1 MSCSDSCSVL
11 NSRYSATLMSATQ
24 SSIPSTMPSNEVKGQ
39 KSVHDLVER
48 MLSGDRAAASRL
60 MTIVENRRTGY
71 RETMR
76 LLMPHTGRAQILGV
90 TGPPGAGKSTLVSE
104 LIKVFRE
111 QGKTV
116 GVVAV
121 DPTSAVSG
129 GALLGDR
136 IRMLSYYQDPGVFV
150 RSMAS
155 RGQLGG
161 LAAATVDVAR
171 VLDASGHDLVIIE
184 TVGVGQDEI
193 AVAGLADTT
202 LLIEVPGMGDDVQAI
217 KAGVME
223 IADVFVIN
231 KADREGADRLAN
243 QIKTA
248 MRLLPTPEGAWI
260 PPIVKTVA
268 ATGEGIPQ
276 LLEAIAQHQAYL
288 QADGRLER
296 DRRARLETEV
306 TERARDLILRRLLSR
321 VEQSGALAGVLDDL
335 QARKIDPATAAR
347 MIVDADDR
355 R

>member
-1 MSCSDSCSVL
+1 M
-11 NSRYSATLMSATQ
+11 TATQ
-24 SSIPSTMPSNEVKGQ
+24 NSEPKTRNTVPA
-39 KSVHDLVER
+39 LVDR
-48 MLSGDRAAASRL
+48 TLSGDRAAASRL

-104 LIKVFRE
+104 LIRAYRE

-136 IRMLSYYQDPGVFV
+136 IRMLAYYQDPGVFV

-171 VLDASGHDLVIIE
+171 VLDAMGRDIVIIE
-184 TVGVGQDEI
+184 TVGVGQDEVSI
-193 AVAGLADTT
+193 AGLADTS
-202 LLIEVPGMGDDVQAI
+202 LLVEVPGMGDDVQAI

-243 QIKTA
+243 QIKTV
-248 MRLLPTPEGAWI
+248 MRLLPHPEDAWV

-268 ATGEGIPQ
+268 AEGKGIPE
-276 LLEAIAQHQAYL
+276 LLEAIAKHQGYL
-288 QADGRLER
+288 AAEGRLEK
-296 DRRARLETEV
+296 DRRARLQTEV
-306 TERARDLILRRLLSR
+306 MERARDLALRRILAR
-321 VEQSGALAGVLDDL
+321 VEQSGDLSRVLDDL

-347 MIVDADDR
+347 MLVDE
-355 R
+355 

>member
-1 MSCSDSCSVL
+1 
-11 NSRYSATLMSATQ
+11 
-24 SSIPSTMPSNEVKGQ
+24 
-39 KSVHDLVER
+39 

-60 MTIVENRRTGY
+60 MTIVENRRRGY
-71 RETMR
+71 REAMR
-76 LLMPHTGRAQILGV
+76 LLMPHTGRAHILGV
-90 TGPPGAGKSTLVSE
+90 TGPPGAGKSTLVNE
-104 LIKVFRE
+104 LIKVYRE

-171 VLDASGHDLVIIE
+171 VLDAMGRDMVIIE
-184 TVGVGQDEI
+184 TVGVGQDEVSI
-193 AVAGLADTT
+193 AGLADTT
-202 LLIEVPGMGDDVQAI
+202 LLVEVPGMGDDVQAI

-243 QIKTA
+243 QIKTV
-248 MRLLPTPEGAWI
+248 MRLLPQAEDAWI
-260 PPIVKTVA
+260 PPIVKTTA
-268 ATGEGIPQ
+268 AEGTGIPD
-276 LLEAIAQHQAYL
+276 LLNAIAKHQDYL
-288 QADGRLER
+288 SAEGRLEKQ
-296 DRRARLETEV
+296 RRARLQTEV
-306 TERARDLILRRLLSR
+306 LDRARDLALRRILAR
-321 VEQSGALAGVLDDL
+321 VEQSGDLSRVLDEL

-347 MIVDADDR
+347 MWGDDGR
-355 R
+355 